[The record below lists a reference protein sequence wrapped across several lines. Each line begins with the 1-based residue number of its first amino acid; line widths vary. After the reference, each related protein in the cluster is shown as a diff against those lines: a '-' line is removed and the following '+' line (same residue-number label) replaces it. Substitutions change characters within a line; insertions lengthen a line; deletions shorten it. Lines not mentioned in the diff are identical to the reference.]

1 MKVGYYRE
9 YGDTW
14 KCVYDLETKSIYREF
29 MGSFSFY
36 GPLIIFSHHESRLI
50 LKLIDTGLIKL
61 FTHNPPKFS
70 SINISNELIL
80 RIYSG
85 ISIID

>member
-1 MKVGYYRE
+1 VKVEYYYKE
-9 YGDTW
+9 YGGTW
-14 KCVYDLETKSIYREF
+14 RGFYDSEAKGMYRTF
-29 MGSFSFY
+29 VGSFY

-61 FTHNPPKFS
+61 FTHNPSKFS